1 MKIDLESNFRL
12 LGSHNIDNI
21 ELKGS
26 EITLKELLRIM
37 ADRSTK
43 SPEYLNSD
51 GTGLDR
57 FFQIQINGR
66 TLSLCENGIHS
77 VLKDG
82 DTVAIYSNAHD
93 G

>member
-1 MKIDLESNFRL
+1 MKIDLESNFKL
-12 LGSHNIDNI
+12 LGSHNIDSV
-21 ELKGS
+21 ELKAS
-26 EITLKELLRIM
+26 EIALKDFLRIM
-37 ADRSTK
+37 SDRSAK
-43 SPEYLNSD
+43 SPEYINSD
-51 GTGLDR
+51 GTGLDK

-66 TLSLCENGIHS
+66 VLNLYENGINS